1 MAKDSKGRPLQKH
14 TLNLFEGDWDRLA
27 SLIPAAEPSVIIRSL
42 VRDTIAR
49 LEGEVP
55 NVKVELGG
63 DPLSKRD

>member
-27 SLIPAAEPSVIIRSL
+27 ALVPSAEPSVLIRAL
-42 VRDTIAR
+42 VRDTITR

-63 DPLSKRD
+63 EALAKRD